1 MSLDETSTPQYII
14 TTPSEV
20 DSEEQRDEDLN
31 ESVSSMSTIQRSHSS
46 STSTSTRCIS
56 HSTRSQSLQSS
67 SIVEEQIAGAQS
79 TSSSFISSTSLS
91 QQVKAKSSATLVQK
105 SSTSSTQNK
114 SKFQS
119 FLHQPDQGTQFLT
132 AHQKHLRQFVR
143 STSTHTEGSSAKQEK
158 YIRSASTQNE
168 ENEEGASYNLL
179 AASSGTK
186 LHQSTSILLS
196 KSAETIES
204 KVQSQSMRTQLTL
217 SGGFLCPPNRKLT
230 ILSPIHAPPGLHE
243 ALKKGRSPLSPRI
256 SFPSTDES
264 EMFG

>member
-20 DSEEQRDEDLN
+20 DSEEQRDEDL
-31 ESVSSMSTIQRSHSS
+31 SGSISSMSTIQRSSS
-46 STSTSTRCIS
+46 MSSRCIS

-67 SIVEEQIAGAQS
+67 SIVEEQIAEASSAAAASFTS
-79 TSSSFISSTSLS
+79 TTSLS

-105 SSTSSTQNK
+105 SSSSSTQSK
-114 SKFQS
+114 IKFQS
-119 FLHQPDQGTQFLT
+119 FLHQPDKESQFAT
-132 AHQKHLRQFVR
+132 AHQKHMRQFVR
-143 STSTHTEGSSAKQEK
+143 STSTHTEGGSSKQEK

-168 ENEEGASYNLL
+168 DNEDAVSYNLL
-179 AASSGTK
+179 SASSGTK

-196 KSAETIES
+196 KSAETFES
-204 KVQSQSMRTQLTL
+204 KVQSQSIRTQLTL
-217 SGGFLCPPNRKLT
+217 SGGLLCPPNRKLT

-243 ALKKGRSPLSPRI
+243 ALRKGRSPLSPRI
-256 SFPSTDES
+256 SFPSTDDS

>member
-14 TTPSEV
+14 TTPSEA
-20 DSEEQRDEDLN
+20 DPEEQRDDDLS
-31 ESVSSMSTIQRSHSS
+31 ESMSSMSTIQKSS
-46 STSTSTRCIS
+46 RCIS
-56 HSTRSQSLQSS
+56 QSTRSQSLQSS
-67 SIVEEQIAGAQS
+67 SIVEEQIAGTSAAS
-79 TSSSFISSTSLS
+79 FTSSTTLS

-105 SSTSSTQNK
+105 SSSSSTQSK

-119 FLHQPDQGTQFLT
+119 FLHQPDEGSQFVS

-143 STSTHTEGSSAKQEK
+143 STSTHTEGGSSKQEK

-168 ENEEGASYNLL
+168 DNEDAVSYNLL
-179 AASSGTK
+179 SASSGTK

-204 KVQSQSMRTQLTL
+204 KVQSQSIRTQLTL
-217 SGGFLCPPNRKLT
+217 SGGLLCPPNRKLT

>member
-1 MSLDETSTPQYII
+1 MSLDEKSTPQYII

-20 DSEEQRDEDLN
+20 DSEEQRDEDVNL
-31 ESVSSMSTIQRSHSS
+31 SQSMSMSTIQRS
-46 STSTSTRCIS
+46 STRIS
-56 HSTRSQSLQSS
+56 QSTRSQSLQSS
-67 SIVEEQIAGAQS
+67 SIVEEQMAEAFASTAS
-79 TSSSFISSTSLS
+79 TSTTLS

-105 SSTSSTQNK
+105 SSTSSTQSK

-119 FLHQPDQGTQFLT
+119 FLHQPDQGSQYVS

-143 STSTHTEGSSAKQEK
+143 STSTHTEGNASKQEK

-168 ENEEGASYNLL
+168 ENDEGGSYSLL

-204 KVQSQSMRTQLTL
+204 KVQSHSQSMRTQLTL

-230 ILSPIHAPPGLHE
+230 ILSPIHAPPGLHD
-243 ALKKGRSPLSPRI
+243 AIRKGRSPLSPRI